1 MQDTDSIIHIHSDF
15 ALSYEEALN
24 RFNAELEDIPEE
36 SHSNIDGFR
45 YEGDHGEECY
55 VSSKDAFKTFLMHP
69 VSGAVQTDDEWGVEK
84 EEIKKSAAADFSAAE
99 IDEQFKT
106 LIEVVRINGEWV
118 EA

>member
-36 SHSNIDGFR
+36 FHGDIDGFR

-55 VSSKDAFKTFLMHP
+55 VSSKDAATIYMMNPDTGSVDTFDNWMGDKEKT
-69 VSGAVQTDDEWGVEK
+69 
-84 EEIKKSAAADFSAAE
+84 KKNPDNEFSDAE
-99 IDEQFKT
+99 LDKQWKT
-106 LIEVVRINGEWV
+106 LVEVVRINGD
-118 EA
+118 